1 MSISNFFN
9 KIKGKIDIDK
19 FSFLYLIIIIC
30 VGISCFCLGR
40 ISTNIF
46 DDGSNDDILYGNS
59 YNSYTDDDSR
69 GDVNAIN
76 TSTEKKYVASKNG
89 KMYYSLGCSGAKRI
103 KPENEIWFSSKEE
116 AEKSGYELSSL
127 CK

>member
-69 GDVNAIN
+69 GDMNAVN
-76 TSTEKKYVASKNG
+76 TSAGKKYVASKNG
-89 KMYYSLGCSGAKRI
+89 KLYYSLNCSGAKRI
-103 KPENEIWFSSKEE
+103 KEENKIFFASKDE
-116 AEKSGYELSSL
+116 AEKSGYSL
-127 CK
+127 ATSCN